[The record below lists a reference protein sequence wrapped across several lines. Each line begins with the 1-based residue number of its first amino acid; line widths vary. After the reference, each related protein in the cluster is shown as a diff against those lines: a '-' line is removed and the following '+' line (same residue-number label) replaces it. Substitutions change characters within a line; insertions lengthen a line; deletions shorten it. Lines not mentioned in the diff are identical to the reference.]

1 MFLVNFI
8 SKTLFLAGTTDPHG
22 GEHFGQTWEDFDT
35 VVDVC
40 QMGLNVVAPVLVE
53 VAPQLRVDLAPE
65 QHQLL
70 TGLRLLQLDVD
81 EDPGEY
87 EDDPVSQEPVLRFT
101 GGKGP
106 VDVELLQ
113 LRYWHAGDHCRE
125 GDSCRHH
132 NKTLLGLCY
141 INLPATSLL

>member
-40 QMGLNVVAPVLVE
+40 QMGLNVVSPVLVE

-70 TGLRLLQLDVD
+70 TGLRLL
-81 EDPGEY
+81 
-87 EDDPVSQEPVLRFT
+87 
-101 GGKGP
+101 
-106 VDVELLQ
+106 
-113 LRYWHAGDHCRE
+113 
-125 GDSCRHH
+125 
-132 NKTLLGLCY
+132 
-141 INLPATSLL
+141 